1 MATVMTQPTRARA
14 PAQFRPYLPVAIFAL
29 VAAFVG
35 FWANYYGRIFTGTV
49 TTPPIIQLHAAIF
62 IGWLLLVITQATL
75 AARGRM
81 ALHMKLGRYVMAYGV
96 GVVVIGL
103 VGTIAAF
110 GMHLDAGRLE
120 RARALLFIGFT
131 DMLVFAP
138 FLIAAWVNRSKP
150 EVHKR
155 LIVVATT
162 VLLIAPVHR
171 MHWFLGGPPAPDLA
185 VLAIWLLPIYV
196 GMIYDGVTRR
206 IVHPVYV
213 LGVLA
218 ILFMKYWRVH
228 IMRSDA
234 WRSTADWAVALYS

>member
-1 MATVMTQPTRARA
+1 
-14 PAQFRPYLPVAIFAL
+14 
-29 VAAFVG
+29 
-35 FWANYYGRIFTGTV
+35 
-49 TTPPIIQLHAAIF
+49 
-62 IGWLLLVITQATL
+62 
-75 AARGRM
+75 
-81 ALHMKLGRYVMAYGV
+81 MAYGV
-96 GVVVIGL
+96 GVVIIGL
-103 VGTIAAF
+103 VGTIAAV

-138 FLIAAWVNRSKP
+138 FLAAAWVYRRKP
-150 EVHKR
+150 ELHKR

-171 MHWFLGGPPAPDLA
+171 MHWFLGGPPAPDVA

-213 LGVLA
+213 LGILA